1 MRTVLALFFILFTTF
16 INAQNDSKNSDAYVK
31 RLVNLIRENNN
42 NRIKSMSY
50 IQEALRFEK
59 EIADSTRIELYV
71 TAGNCYKDQESYYL
85 ALSYYYKALEIKN
98 EKESNRSFSI
108 LNNIGGCYYFMG
120 NYKKARYFWES
131 ALKKFESNKSSQN
144 VEGSLIYNNLAV
156 LEKEHGNYARA
167 LEMLKEFLKRNEK
180 LKDTFNII
188 IAYENIADVNVKLKE
203 QDLAISNL
211 SKGIGLAKKI
221 KSDYDLASLYTD
233 IGNIYLSQPS
243 RKDSSYY
250 YLSSAFNIAN
260 RSDFSDI
267 KLSSSEKLVS
277 YFENQ
282 KDYKSALYYLHI
294 AKSLSEATINK
305 ENAKKVSRLESEF
318 EEKNKQKEL
327 LQQQKKR
334 ERYFISGMVLL
345 LLFSVIVFLMFKLQK
360 SKSEKKAAE
369 NKLLAKKLDE
379 KNKELANNAI
389 KMMQASEIFQTT
401 QKELKEMDPK
411 YEDDRKM
418 ISRIIMDFKKGSQAL
433 NKSEF
438 EKLFIE
444 TDEDFYKKLLDK
456 YPSLTKN
463 ELRLCVFLRQN
474 LSSKEISAI
483 TQQSPHS
490 IVVARSRLR
499 KKLGLEESQSI
510 SNFLIQF

>member
-1 MRTVLALFFILFTTF
+1 MRNVLAVFFIFLNVCFY
-16 INAQNDSKNSDAYVK
+16 AQDSQKNSDAYVK
-31 RLVNLIRENNN
+31 RLINLIRGNNN
-42 NRIKSMSY
+42 NRIKSMSC

-59 EIADSTRIELYV
+59 EIADSTRVELYV

-98 EKESNRSFSI
+98 EKKSNRSFSI

-120 NYKKARYFWES
+120 NYKKARHFWEL
-131 ALKKFESNKSSQN
+131 ALKKFESNKASQN

-167 LEMLKEFLKRNEK
+167 LEMLKEFKKRNEI

-188 IAYENIADVNVKLKE
+188 IAYENIAGVNVKLKE
-203 QDLAISNL
+203 SDLAISNL
-211 SKGIGLAKKI
+211 SKGIRLAKKI
-221 KSDYDLASLYTD
+221 RSDYDQASLYTD
-233 IGNIYLSQPS
+233 IGNVYLSQPG
-243 RKDSSYY
+243 RKDSAYY
-250 YLSSAFNIAN
+250 YLSNAFNIAN

-267 KLSSSEKLVS
+267 KLASSEKLVS
-277 YFENQ
+277 YFEKQN
-282 KDYKSALYYLHI
+282 DYKNALYYLHI

-327 LQQQKKR
+327 LQQQKRR
-334 ERYFISGMVLL
+334 ERYFISGIVLL

-369 NKLLAKKLDE
+369 NKLLSKKLEE
-379 KNKELANNAI
+379 KNKELANNAV

-433 NKSEF
+433 NNSEF
-438 EKLFIE
+438 DKLFIE
-444 TDEDFYKKLLDK
+444 TDEDFYKKLLEK
-456 YPSLTKN
+456 FPSLTKN

-483 TQQSPHS
+483 TKQSPHS

-510 SNFLIQF
+510 SNFLIRF

>member
-1 MRTVLALFFILFTTF
+1 
-16 INAQNDSKNSDAYVK
+16 
-31 RLVNLIRENNN
+31 
-42 NRIKSMSY
+42 MSY

-59 EIADSTRIELYV
+59 EIADSTRVELYV

-98 EKESNRSFSI
+98 EKKSNRSFSI

-120 NYKKARYFWES
+120 NYKKARHFWEL
-131 ALKKFESNKSSQN
+131 ALKKFESNKASQN

-167 LEMLKEFLKRNEK
+167 LEMLKEFKKRNEI

-188 IAYENIADVNVKLKE
+188 IAYENIAGVNVKLKE
-203 QDLAISNL
+203 SDLAISNL
-211 SKGIGLAKKI
+211 SKGIRLAKKI
-221 KSDYDLASLYTD
+221 RSDYDQASLYTD
-233 IGNIYLSQPS
+233 IGNVYLSQPG
-243 RKDSSYY
+243 RKDSAYY
-250 YLSSAFNIAN
+250 YLSNAFNIAN

-267 KLSSSEKLVS
+267 KLASSEKLVS
-277 YFENQ
+277 YFEKQN
-282 KDYKSALYYLHI
+282 DYKNALYYLHI

-327 LQQQKKR
+327 LQQQKRR
-334 ERYFISGMVLL
+334 ERYFISGIVLL

-369 NKLLAKKLDE
+369 NKLLSKKLEE
-379 KNKELANNAI
+379 KNKELANNAV

-433 NKSEF
+433 NNSEF
-438 EKLFIE
+438 DKLFIE
-444 TDEDFYKKLLDK
+444 TDEDFYKKLLEK
-456 YPSLTKN
+456 FPSLTKN

-483 TQQSPHS
+483 TKQSPHS

-510 SNFLIQF
+510 SNFLIRF

>member
-1 MRTVLALFFILFTTF
+1 MRNVLAVFFIFLNVCFY
-16 INAQNDSKNSDAYVK
+16 AQDSQKNSDAYVK
-31 RLVNLIRENNN
+31 RLINLIRGNNN

-59 EIADSTRIELYV
+59 EIADSTRVELYV

-98 EKESNRSFSI
+98 EKKSNRSFSI

-120 NYKKARYFWES
+120 NYKKARHFWEL
-131 ALKKFESNKSSQN
+131 ALKKFESNKASQN

-167 LEMLKEFLKRNEK
+167 LEMLKEFKKRNEI

-188 IAYENIADVNVKLKE
+188 IAYENIAGVNVKLKE
-203 QDLAISNL
+203 SDLAISNL
-211 SKGIGLAKKI
+211 SEGIRLAKKI
-221 KSDYDLASLYTD
+221 RSDYDQASLYTD
-233 IGNIYLSQPS
+233 IGNVYLSQPG
-243 RKDSSYY
+243 RKDSAYY
-250 YLSSAFNIAN
+250 YLSNAFNIAN

-267 KLSSSEKLVS
+267 KLASSEKLVS
-277 YFENQ
+277 YFEKQN
-282 KDYKSALYYLHI
+282 DYKNALYYLHI

-327 LQQQKKR
+327 LQQQKRR
-334 ERYFISGMVLL
+334 ERYFISGIVLL

-369 NKLLAKKLDE
+369 NKLLSKKLEE
-379 KNKELANNAI
+379 KNKELANNAV

-411 YEDDRKM
+411 YEDDRKV

-433 NKSEF
+433 NNSEF
-438 EKLFIE
+438 DKLFIE
-444 TDEDFYKKLLDK
+444 TDEDFYKKLLEK
-456 YPSLTKN
+456 FPSLTKN

-483 TQQSPHS
+483 TKQSPHS

-510 SNFLIQF
+510 SNFLIRF